1 MALGSGTGGGGGRG
15 ANPSSVPATVDL
27 RARLGAVLVLAAV
40 GIFVT
45 VFTLSVRTPG
55 TAYVWHLNMISDLG
69 DRSCHVRDARW
80 ICSPGHA
87 LFNAGLIL
95 TGALLAVAGSLL
107 LRFWGRVLAGGVGVM
122 GVGLVVAGLFTAT
135 DHGAIHLVGVVLAL
149 VAPGLGLLWS
159 AARPETAWLDSHRVG
174 RGLLAGAALLLAA
187 ESRLPDAVL
196 PRGAGELGI
205 VLCLVGAL
213 VVEAVRLR
221 PHRRRDA
228 GHPQGPTS
236 RSADGTA
243 ATPSASRPPAPRSAA
258 SARR

>member
-1 MALGSGTGGGGGRG
+1 MALRSGTDGGGVRGGGRS
-15 ANPSSVPATVDL
+15 PEPAEVDL
-27 RARLGAVLVLAAV
+27 RARTGAALVLVAV
-40 GIFVT
+40 GTFVT
-45 VFTLSVRTPG
+45 VFTLSVLTPG

-80 ICSPGHA
+80 ICSPGHVV
-87 LFNAGLIL
+87 FNAGLIL
-95 TGALLAVAGSLL
+95 TGVLLAVAGPLVVRL
-107 LRFWGRVLAGGVGVM
+107 WGRALAGGVAVM

-135 DHGAIHLVGVVLAL
+135 DHGAVHLVGVVLAL

-174 RGLLAGAALLLAA
+174 RGLLAGVALLLAA

-213 VVEAVRLR
+213 VVEAWRLR
-221 PHRRRDA
+221 PHRRPA
-228 GHPQGPTS
+228 TGHPPGPTS

-243 ATPSASRPPAPRSAA
+243 ATPPASRPPAPRSGA
-258 SARR
+258 SAPR